1 MEPTAAPV
9 RRDLAEVTAV
19 RIVEQEAAAVGKHME
34 ETVAIGKMLPDGEA
48 KDRSALLTIKLRAE

>member
-19 RIVEQEAAAVGKHME
+19 RIVEQEEEAVGKYLE
-34 ETVAIGKMLPDGEA
+34 ETVAIGKILPDGEA
-48 KDRSALLTIKLRAE
+48 EVHFANMTVL